1 MALDKDRLWNL
12 ENNASFNFNRN
23 VDFVTLAGSADYQI
37 SKVNSIYVTDGLK
50 LTMQKNKFRAAL
62 LGNMEWHN
70 SVSLSNNFSTM
81 NVFDFNYGMTAT
93 YVLPL
98 NIGISTDLKMY
109 SRRGYSESV
118 ANNNYLIWN
127 MSLSRSFIKNKL
139 DVRVIGYDLLQ
150 KISNHSFV
158 VNGQGRTETF
168 YNNIPSYVMLT
179 VGYKIS
185 INPK

>member
-1 MALDKDRLWNL
+1 
-12 ENNASFNFNRN
+12 
-23 VDFVTLAGSADYQI
+23 
-37 SKVNSIYVTDGLK
+37 
-50 LTMQKNKFRAAL
+50 
-62 LGNMEWHN
+62 
-70 SVSLSNNFSTM
+70 
-81 NVFDFNYGMTAT
+81 MTAT

-118 ANNNYLIWN
+118 ANTNYVIWN

-150 KISNHSFV
+150 KISTHSFV
-158 VNGQGRTETF
+158 VNGQGRTEAF